1 MSEEKTQVQNARKDL
16 DILNKIKKPPGRSGN
31 HPIGNRSCTCNI
43 CTTGIPDWWIC
54 NSTFL

>member
-16 DILNKIKKPPGRSGN
+16 DILNKMKN
-31 HPIGNRSCTCNI
+31 LLNCGNRSCTCNI
-43 CTTGIPDWWIC
+43 CTTGITDWWIC